1 MRGKIILIAIRSTFY
16 IFCVSDKH
24 LMNLRLYFIRT
35 IILGYQSGKVNIWR
49 FAYRLK
55 SSIYFKN
62 EDIQRKEQ
70 ISQAIIVIMI
80 IVTL

>member
-1 MRGKIILIAIRSTFY
+1 
-16 IFCVSDKH
+16 
-24 LMNLRLYFIRT
+24 
-35 IILGYQSGKVNIWR
+35 
-49 FAYRLK
+49 LK